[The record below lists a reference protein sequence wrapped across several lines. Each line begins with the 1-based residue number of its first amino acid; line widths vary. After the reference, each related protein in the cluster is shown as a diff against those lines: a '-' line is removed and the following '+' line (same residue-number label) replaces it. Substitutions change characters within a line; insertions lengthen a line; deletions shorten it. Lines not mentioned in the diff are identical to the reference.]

1 MLEALIAV
9 KATPLPETA
18 VNEPDVP
25 VITFPAKEPSASRRT
40 IVEAPLA
47 EAAVVLALSKVPE
60 EILEALMA
68 VRATPLP
75 ETDSAVIAPALKDPP
90 ASRKII
96 VAAPLAEAAV
106 VLALSIVPELM
117 FEALTLLILE
127 PSPLKENADTTL
139 APNEPFA
146 SRATMV
152 EALLEES
159 AVVNAFEIVPLEIL
173 EALILVSEAPL
184 PEMLAFIVPLTVTLL
199 EKVAF

>member
-18 VNEPDVP
+18 VNEPDAP
-25 VITFPAKEPSASRRT
+25 EIIFPAKEPLESRAT

-106 VLALSIVPELM
+106 VLALLIVPELM

-139 APNEPFA
+139 APNEPFT
-146 SRATMV
+146 SRVTMV

-173 EALILVSEAPL
+173 EALILVSKAPL